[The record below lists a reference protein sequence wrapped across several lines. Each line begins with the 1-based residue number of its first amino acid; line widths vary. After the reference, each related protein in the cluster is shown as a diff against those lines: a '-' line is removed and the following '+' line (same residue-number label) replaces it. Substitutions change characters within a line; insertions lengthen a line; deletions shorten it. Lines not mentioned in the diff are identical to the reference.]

1 MGSIRGLG
9 AMIVG
14 MTSAAVLACGSVA
27 TADPTDAP
35 ATPASLS
42 DRLDTAI
49 SAKLAEMGIPGAIVG
64 VSIPGEVDYLTAVG
78 TSDLATGAPMSV
90 DDHSR
95 IGSVTK
101 TFTGTA
107 VLQLVDQGRINLSDP
122 ISRYVDGVPSGDVI
136 TLDQLGR
143 MRSGLFDYTDDAA
156 FLPRLYAEAPAC
168 PDAFAFTPRQLLD
181 IAFAHPLDFAPGT
194 QYRYSNTNTDLLG
207 LVVENVTGMPL
218 GDYFAQNIFGPL
230 GLSAT
235 SYPAN
240 GFMPE
245 PFTHGYTRAPDGD
258 VVDATSWNPSWGD
271 AAGRIVSNHADL
283 KVWAAA
289 LGRGS
294 LLSPQTQAQ
303 RLQTTEIVPGLGYG
317 FAMFNVHGWIGHNGD
332 IPGYAT
338 VAVYLPERDATLV
351 VLANSDVPESHSAG
365 QLAAVVTEIVTPD
378 HPYQLGGPAP
388 TATPDPAGS

>member
-1 MGSIRGLG
+1 MGSIRRLG
-9 AMIVG
+9 AVIAA

-27 TADPTDAP
+27 TADPDM
-35 ATPASLS
+35 PASLS

-49 SAKLAEMGIPGAIVG
+49 AAKLAEMGIPGAIVG
-64 VSIPGEVDYLTAVG
+64 VSIPGEIDYLTAVG

-156 FLPRLYAEAPAC
+156 FLPRLYAEAPAG

-194 QYRYSNTNTDLLG
+194 QYRVLEHQHGSVGPGGREGHRHAARGLL
-207 LVVENVTGMPL
+207 
-218 GDYFAQNIFGPL
+218 
-230 GLSAT
+230 
-235 SYPAN
+235 
-240 GFMPE
+240 
-245 PFTHGYTRAPDGD
+245 R
-258 VVDATSWNPSWGD
+258 
-271 AAGRIVSNHADL
+271 
-283 KVWAAA
+283 
-289 LGRGS
+289 
-294 LLSPQTQAQ
+294 
-303 RLQTTEIVPGLGYG
+303 
-317 FAMFNVHGWIGHNGD
+317 
-332 IPGYAT
+332 
-338 VAVYLPERDATLV
+338 PERLRASGPVRDQLPGQRV
-351 VLANSDVPESHSAG
+351 HAG
-365 QLAAVVTEIVTPD
+365 AVHARLHARTRR
-378 HPYQLGGPAP
+378 
-388 TATPDPAGS
+388 

>member
-1 MGSIRGLG
+1 MGSVRRLG
-9 AMIVG
+9 AVMAA
-14 MTSAAVLACGSVA
+14 MTFVAVLACGSVA
-27 TADPTDAP
+27 TADPD
-35 ATPASLS
+35 TPASLS

-49 SAKLAEMGIPGAIVG
+49 AAKLAEMGIPGAIVG
-64 VSIPGEVDYLTAVG
+64 VSIPGEIDYLTAVG
-78 TSDLATGAPMSV
+78 TGDLATGAPMSV

-107 VLQLVDQGRINLSDP
+107 VLQLVDQGRIRLSDP

-136 TLDQLGR
+136 TLDLLGR
-143 MRSGLFDYTDDAA
+143 MRSGLFDYVEDEA
-156 FLPRLYAEAPAC
+156 FLPRMYAEAPLG

-181 IAFAHPLDFAPGT
+181 ISFAHPLDFAPGT
-194 QYRYSNTNTDLLG
+194 QYRYSNTNTVLLG
-207 LVVENVTGMPL
+207 QVVEKVTGMPL

-245 PFTHGYTRAPDGD
+245 PFVHGYTPAPGGD
-258 VVDATSWNPSWGD
+258 VVDATFWNPSWGD
-271 AAGRIVSNHADL
+271 AAGRIVSNYADL

-378 HPYQLGGPAP
+378 HPYQLGAPAP
-388 TATPDPAGS
+388 TAMPDAAGS

>member
-1 MGSIRGLG
+1 MGSIRRLG
-9 AMIVG
+9 AVIAA

-27 TADPTDAP
+27 TADPD
-35 ATPASLS
+35 TPASLS

-49 SAKLAEMGIPGAIVG
+49 AAKLAEMGIPGAIVG
-64 VSIPGEVDYLTAVG
+64 VSIPGEIDYLTAVG

-107 VLQLVDQGRINLSDP
+107 VLQLVDRGRINLSDP

-143 MRSGLFDYTDDAA
+143 MRSGLFDYTDDPA
-156 FLPRLYAEAPAC
+156 FLPRLYAEAPAG
-168 PDAFAFTPRQLLD
+168 PDAFAFTPRELLD
-181 IAFAHPLDFAPGT
+181 MAFAHPLDFAPGT
-194 QYRYSNTNTDLLG
+194 QYQYSNTNTVLLG
-207 LVVENVTGMPL
+207 LVVEKVTGMPL

-230 GLSAT
+230 GLSGT

-245 PFTHGYTRAPDGD
+245 PFTHGYTRAPDGA
-258 VVDATSWNPSWGD
+258 VVDATLWNPSWGD
-271 AAGRIVSNHADL
+271 AAGRIVSNYADL

-294 LLSPQTQAQ
+294 LLSPQTQQQ
-303 RLQTTEIVPGLGYG
+303 RLRTTEIVPGLGYG

-338 VAVYLPERDATLV
+338 VLVYLPERDATLV

-365 QLAAVVTEIVTPD
+365 QLATVVTEIVTPD
-378 HPYQLGGPAP
+378 HPYQLGAPAP
-388 TATPDPAGS
+388 TATPDAAGS